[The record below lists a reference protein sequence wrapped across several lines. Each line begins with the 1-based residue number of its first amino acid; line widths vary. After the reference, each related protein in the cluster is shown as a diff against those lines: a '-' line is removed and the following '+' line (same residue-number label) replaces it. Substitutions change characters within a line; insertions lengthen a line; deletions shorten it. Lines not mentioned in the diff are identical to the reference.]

1 VDARMRV
8 LVLVLAAVS
17 IALGI
22 VLGVRVVD
30 AFG

>member
-1 VDARMRV
+1 VDARVRV
-8 LVLVLAAVS
+8 LILVLTAASV
-17 IALGI
+17 ALGI

>member
-1 VDARMRV
+1 VDARLRV
-8 LVLVLAAVS
+8 LILVLTAASV
-17 IALGI
+17 ALGI